1 MTDLLLDTNV
11 ISEIRKPKDR
21 IDAKVAHWSKT
32 VDFAACRLSVI
43 SLLEIQRGILSIA
56 RRDAEQGSALLKW
69 LEQEI
74 MPDFRGRII
83 PIDSVVAIRA
93 AELQAPDPR
102 PLADALIAATSLIH
116 NLTVVTRN
124 VDNFLPCGVRV
135 INPWESEDVLVMV
148 TGEKNLGNRPTKSG

>member
-21 IDAKVAHWSKT
+21 IDAKVALWSKT
-32 VDFAACRLSVI
+32 VDFTACRLSVI

-56 RRDAEQGSALLKW
+56 RRDSEQGFALLRW
-69 LEQEI
+69 MEQEV

-83 PIDSVVAIRA
+83 PIDSAVAIKA
-93 AELQAPDPR
+93 AALQVPDPR

-124 VDNFLPCGVRV
+124 VGDFLPCGVRV
-135 INPWESEDVLVMV
+135 INPWESGDVLVMA
-148 TGEKNLGNRPTKSG
+148 TGVESY